1 MFSRINKRSSFV
13 WRLPRCALAILAVA
27 SMVSIAHAPPL
38 GEVIITD
45 GASPGFCRD
54 VGRRLSDV
62 INVLHTACLDTS
74 DFTATGYEV
83 ASSLLAKVQMENA
96 AFTHRTKLLRRPD
109 SLGEVRD
116 VRVRV
121 AMGDTPGTPY
131 QYLVFVLT
139 QKGLIDDMRF
149 SVERWQY
156 RDLNT
161 QGEQLRDWPLRQRIL
176 NFLEIYR
183 TAYNRKDLAFMRQ
196 VYSDNALI
204 IVGRVLRE
212 QRNVSTV
219 SDMIKT
225 TKWSNQRIAYLRL
238 SREQYLDR
246 LTAIFQN
253 NAFVRV
259 EFDSI
264 RVERHTQ
271 YSNIYGVEL
280 RQQWYSS
287 TYADTGYVFLM
298 MDFDNAEQPLIR
310 VRCWQ
315 PERFDDGTIPSI
327 YDFKIV
333 DNR

>member
-1 MFSRINKRSSFV
+1 MCDGIQRIYFSRCHYGYCLQESSRRRTSGKDRLDPMFSRINKRSSFV

-27 SMVSIAHAPPL
+27 SMVSIAHAPPV

-109 SLGEVRD
+109 SLWEVRD

-161 QGEQLRDWPLRQRIL
+161 QGEQLRDWPLTSG
-176 NFLEIYR
+176 NAPTR
-183 TAYNRKDLAFMRQ
+183 TARCPPAH
-196 VYSDNALI
+196 AI
-204 IVGRVLRE
+204 G
-212 QRNVSTV
+212 STR
-219 SDMIKT
+219 SSRAGTPT
-225 TKWSNQRIAYLRL
+225 TPRGWP
-238 SREQYLDR
+238 SRSE
-246 LTAIFQN
+246 
-253 NAFVRV
+253 
-259 EFDSI
+259 S
-264 RVERHTQ
+264 
-271 YSNIYGVEL
+271 
-280 RQQWYSS
+280 SS
-287 TYADTGYVFLM
+287 TGSWRPVETTTF
-298 MDFDNAEQPLIR
+298 
-310 VRCWQ
+310 
-315 PERFDDGTIPSI
+315 
-327 YDFKIV
+327 
-333 DNR
+333 